1 MSSLVVLVSFA
12 LFLGFATLLMSY
24 LLHQRY
30 QDALTQYVFYRQ
42 LLLFFFGIYGL
53 LTYFVLY
60 LLLGQLQV
68 GPRITSI
75 VSSVL
80 PFLGTP
86 ILLTAWYLLI
96 RIGYAFNGREM
107 SGKAT
112 ISYFL
117 GVMLVFLITG
127 NVWLLGSGAL
137 SAQSSVVLWV
147 LLLLAGIECVAVFW
161 AAVLFFSKASHLD
174 VYQKKV
180 RHQFFIAY
188 ASGYVLSVLVV
199 VGIVDQMNLLGL
211 AVVIFFLRD
220 LVPVLLLFFYYQK
233 HGIVQPSNSN
243 LRGAVEHFFQQEG
256 ISPREREIIRCIC
269 QGKTNKEISKELFIT
284 EQTVKDHTHRIYS
297 KTGLRNRIQLA
308 NKIQSLEGY

>member
-1 MSSLVVLVSFA
+1 
-12 LFLGFATLLMSY
+12 
-24 LLHQRY
+24 
-30 QDALTQYVFYRQ
+30 
-42 LLLFFFGIYGL
+42 
-53 LTYFVLY
+53 
-60 LLLGQLQV
+60 
-68 GPRITSI
+68 
-75 VSSVL
+75 
-80 PFLGTP
+80 
-86 ILLTAWYLLI
+86 
-96 RIGYAFNGREM
+96 
-107 SGKAT
+107 
-112 ISYFL
+112 
-117 GVMLVFLITG
+117 MLVFLITG
-127 NVWLLGSGAL
+127 NVWLLGGGAL

-220 LVPVLLLFFYYQK
+220 LVPVLLLSFYYQK